1 MGSHRRRDV
10 ERRGS
15 GIAVGPNNT
24 GWTENMGSGMT
35 RRVALQFGAA
45 LGALGS
51 GALAAACGAQG
62 SGGSGGQASERLG
75 PNGYTF
81 KQPVQLTYWKSL
93 EGPRHDAQVKL
104 TDDFN
109 AKRSDVKVSLEHV
122 GAYAQAA
129 EKLTAALAA
138 STPPDVMLL
147 TVDQHTPAFA
157 RQGALHPLDE
167 FAKSDKSA
175 QFDKYVPGFIKNG
188 TINGKLYQIP
198 FARSTPLM
206 YYNKDHLKA
215 AGLPETPPSTWD
227 QLVDVGQTLSRAGVL
242 QATNEEPRQRAVA
255 SIVGWWPFQSML
267 WAFGG
272 KYSDDKFNPTLTQT
286 ESVQAMEHL
295 VDMVKR
301 HQMARA
307 YRTGGAAQTA
317 FMQGQLSFT
326 FESTAQLTQNERAAT
341 FRLGAAFMPSKK
353 ERAVPGGGSG
363 LTIIGSI
370 PVEKREAGW
379 EFIKFVTNTPNTIY
393 FSQETG
399 YMVVRTDAADQPD
412 YKKYLAENPNAK
424 VTFDQMQYVRT
435 QDSIVEVPQATPIIG
450 HGGFLAGRDVAPAL
464 LALSD
469 RPVECLSRPAGQQ
482 RALQLT
488 HLGVVARPSCQVHQ
502 FIRVFVQVIQ
512 LRLLI

>member
-1 MGSHRRRDV
+1 METGRTEDT
-10 ERRGS
+10 RRG
-15 GIAVGPNNT
+15 T
-24 GWTENMGSGMT
+24 T
-35 RRVALQFGAA
+35 RRSVFRIGAA
-45 LGALGS
+45 LGAIGS
-51 GALAAACGAQG
+51 GALVAACGA
-62 SGGSGGQASERLG
+62 GGSGGAGTSEGSERLG
-75 PNGYTF
+75 PNGFTF

-93 EGPRHDAQVKL
+93 EGPRHEAQVKL

-109 AKRSDVKVSLEHV
+109 AKRTDVNVSLEHV

-129 EKLTAALAA
+129 EKLTASLAA
-138 STPPDVMLL
+138 NTPPDVMLL

-167 FAKSDKSA
+167 FGKSDKSA
-175 QFDKYVPGFIKNG
+175 QFEKYAPGFIKNG

-198 FARSTPLM
+198 FARSTPLL

-227 QLVDVGQTLSRAGVL
+227 QLVEIGQKLTRAGIP
-242 QATNEEPRQRAVA
+242 QAASDEPRQRAA
-255 SIVGWWPFQSML
+255 PSIAYWWGFQSML

-272 KYSDDKFNPTLTQT
+272 KYSDDKFNPTLTQP
-286 ESVQAMEHL
+286 ENILAMELL

-307 YRTGGAAQTA
+307 YKAPGPAQTA

-326 FESTAQLTQNERAAT
+326 IESTAQLTQNEKAAT
-341 FRLGAAFMPSKK
+341 FRLGAAFLPAKK

-363 LTIIGSI
+363 LTILNSI
-370 PVEKREAGW
+370 PREKKEAGW

-393 FSQETG
+393 FSQQTG

-412 YKKYLAENPNAK
+412 YKKFLAENPNAK

-435 QDSIVEVPQATPIIG
+435 QDSIVEVPQATLTIEAAMWQILGEDKPVRQT
-450 HGGFLAGRDVAPAL
+450 FEELNRQLVNLAANVKK
-464 LALSD
+464 
-469 RPVECLSRPAGQQ
+469 
-482 RALQLT
+482 
-488 HLGVVARPSCQVHQ
+488 
-502 FIRVFVQVIQ
+502 
-512 LRLLI
+512 